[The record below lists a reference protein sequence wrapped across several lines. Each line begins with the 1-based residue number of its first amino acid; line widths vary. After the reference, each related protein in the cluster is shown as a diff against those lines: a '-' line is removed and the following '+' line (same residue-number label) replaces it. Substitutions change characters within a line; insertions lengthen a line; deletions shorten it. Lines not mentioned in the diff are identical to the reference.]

1 MSDHTTDRGA
11 DPTTDA
17 VPGTTTGLVVPQGT
31 MNGLLS
37 PPPARRE
44 PARQG
49 LARAWKTL
57 RPLTTPLGIALKY
70 TSLLIAVACAV
81 IPLITVF
88 MAAFKTREE
97 FATSDPLVPPGDW
110 LNLEN
115 FVVAFTQGGML
126 QGFVN
131 TTIILAVSLVGTILI
146 GTMTAYAVD
155 RFDFRGRRL
164 VMGAFLLATL
174 VPAVTT
180 QVATFQVVNGLGL
193 FNTHWAAIVLF
204 MGTDIV
210 SIYIFLQFMR
220 SIPRSLDEAAML
232 DGANKLTIYARVIF
246 PLLRPAIATVVIIK
260 GIAIYNEYYIP
271 FLYMPSRDLGVV
283 STSLFRFMG
292 PFGAQWEIISAGT
305 VLVIIPTLIAFLLL
319 QRQIYSGLTSGATK

>member
-1 MSDHTTDRGA
+1 MTVTQR
-11 DPTTDA
+11 PDA
-17 VPGTTTGLVVPQGT
+17 QHPGT
-31 MNGLLS
+31 S
-37 PPPARRE
+37 PEAPAR
-44 PARQG
+44 PAPGPVEGVVLRVRHVLRG
-49 LARAWKTL
+49 L
-57 RPLTTPLGIALKY
+57 RPLLGPVATTVKY
-70 TSLLIAVACAV
+70 ASILIACAV
-81 IPLITVF
+81 AIIPLVTVF
-88 MAAFKTREE
+88 MASFKTKEE
-97 FATSDPLVPPGDW
+97 FATTDPLTPPENW
-110 LNLEN
+110 LNLDN
-115 FVVAFTQGGML
+115 FVAAFTEGGML
-126 QGFVN
+126 RGFLN
-131 TTIILAVSLVGTILI
+131 TTVILVVALVGTILI

-193 FNTHWAAIVLF
+193 FNTRWAAIVLF
-204 MGTDIV
+204 MGTDII

-220 SIPRSLDEAAML
+220 GISRSLDEAAML
-232 DGANKLTIYARVIF
+232 DGANRLTIYARIIF
-246 PLLRPAIATVVIIK
+246 PLLRPAVATVVIVK

-292 PFGAQWEIISAGT
+292 PFGAQWEIISAGA
-305 VLVIIPTLIAFLLL
+305 VLVIVPTLVAFLLL